1 MEQITRLMYWNE
13 SAGGWYDVETD
24 VNVKNMTAPTD
35 RESADAPFQ
44 LDEREIAQV
53 LHARHYAEHFAH
65 AGAPG
70 HGQFLLI
77 AKLSQL
83 LDDERAKNTPRTVQ
97 KVTYDQVNACW
108 RDIETGMKVQA
119 P

>member
-1 MEQITRLMYWNE
+1 MGTDEQ
-13 SAGGWYDVETD
+13 
-24 VNVKNMTAPTD
+24 
-35 RESADAPFQ
+35 APFQ
-44 LDEREIAQV
+44 LDQRELAQV

-77 AKLSQL
+77 AKLSQM
-83 LDDERAKNTPRTVQ
+83 LDEAWAKAAPPRVQ
-97 KVTYDQVNACW
+97 KLVRDETNNCW
-108 RDIETGMKVQA
+108 RDVITGVKVEV